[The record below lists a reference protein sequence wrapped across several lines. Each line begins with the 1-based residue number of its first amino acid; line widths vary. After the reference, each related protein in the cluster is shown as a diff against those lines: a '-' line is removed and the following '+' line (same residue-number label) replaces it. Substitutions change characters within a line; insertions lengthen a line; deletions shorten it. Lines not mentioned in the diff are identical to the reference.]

1 LRHAFATHLL
11 ASGEDIRTVQEL
23 LGHKYVSTTMRYA
36 HVIELCGRK
45 IQSPLAARSSE
56 TSPGHDADG

>member
-1 LRHAFATHLL
+1 LL

-56 TSPGHDADG
+56 ASPGRDADG